1 MAEKK
6 EMPKATQPDNGIIKP
21 LQDRIDNFKKL
32 LELSRAS
39 ATTYKGN
46 DLLCLYSET
55 DTMRRF
61 PFQFGLAKARRI
73 IENYD
78 LIKAFVDAHDSK

>member
-1 MAEKK
+1 MGKNEAV
-6 EMPKATQPDNGIIKP
+6 PKAVQPDNGIIKP

-61 PFQFGLAKARRI
+61 PFQFGMAKARRI
-73 IENYD
+73 LENID